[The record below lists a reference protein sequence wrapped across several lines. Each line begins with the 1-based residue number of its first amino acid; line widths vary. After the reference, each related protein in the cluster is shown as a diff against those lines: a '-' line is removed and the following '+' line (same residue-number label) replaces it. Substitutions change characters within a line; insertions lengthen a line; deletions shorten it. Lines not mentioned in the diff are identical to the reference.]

1 MKTHHLKV
9 TRTAHFYT
17 LGEATDK
24 TKRMWFA
31 CHGYGQLASN
41 FIQKFDRVAG
51 EEDFVVAPEGLNR
64 FYWGGVAGKPAANW
78 MTSKDRLDEI
88 ADYSAM
94 LSTIFEQ
101 QKALLADDVQVILFG
116 FSQGSSTVIRWML
129 RAQPSFDHLWIW
141 GGQIPEDVSYDDVRA
156 EWNTRKIHAF
166 HGTEDPFVTP
176 DRHQLL
182 KQYIAESGLNI
193 EEHIYEG
200 DHRVIRE
207 VLDGYRKRLL

>member
-17 LGEATDK
+17 LGEPTNK
-24 TKRMWFA
+24 TKRMWFV
-31 CHGYGQLASN
+31 CHGYGQLASH
-41 FIQKFDRVAG
+41 FIQKFDQVAG
-51 EEDFVVAPEGLNR
+51 EEDYVVAPEGLNR

-101 QKALLADDVQVILFG
+101 QKALLPDNVQVIVFG

-129 RAQPSFDHLWIW
+129 RARPSFDHLWIW
-141 GGQIPEDVSYDDVRA
+141 GGQIPEDVSYDEVRA

-176 DRHQLL
+176 ERYQLL
-182 KQYIAESGLNI
+182 KQYIIDSGLNVS
-193 EEHIYEG
+193 ERSYEG
-200 DHRVIRE
+200 DHRVIRS
-207 VLDGYRKRLL
+207 VLAQYIAEYL